1 MCDQQSLRSA
11 CAYAQ
16 SDQSLCKSLEYSMT
30 AKLLTENIWKLLSF
44 KRGCTGS
51 SESTLVTMP
60 HCWKSH
66 ATAHI
71 PLEILLH
78 GLCIMASCLFL
89 QLHEYKS
96 GTPSEKT
103 YFVELWDV
111 GGCTS
116 HENSRSIFY
125 NPVHGN

>member
-1 MCDQQSLRSA
+1 MYIISEAVLS
-11 CAYAQ
+11 
-16 SDQSLCKSLEYSMT
+16 T
-30 AKLLTENIWKLLSF
+30 KLTIMLLLPF
-44 KRGCTGS
+44 
-51 SESTLVTMP
+51 
-60 HCWKSH
+60 
-66 ATAHI
+66 
-71 PLEILLH
+71 
-78 GLCIMASCLFL
+78 LFP

-125 NPVHGN
+125 NPVHGEICFSFP